1 MGVLVMRAG
10 PGFAALAV
18 IVLLDASG
26 MSRAAE
32 YVVDGFA
39 LGQPI
44 AADDANY
51 ASYDCRPSAD
61 YDGAIRCTRV
71 QQRKG
76 QAGDLRISS
85 TLIHAD
91 GGPTWFESVHAAPV
105 KLSRAALEKEI
116 GDLTRVIGAAP
127 TLVDWRP
134 GYTPDLT
141 AVIAVW
147 GEVELEQ
154 AYYPAPPDIGREGGF
169 IDLIGDPATSL
180 ENYLPVYQVK
190 GGAGYV
196 YAANFNASGIGDR
209 YYVAVNAAALAPAH
223 YRTTL
228 RALLARDAALGAD
241 DYSLWP
247 DVAMATRTLSLAT
260 SSAAANQQFDRVVGE
275 FPASKLRSH
284 VWAMLPTG
292 AIERL
297 RQGSFWI
304 DYDIYGP
311 DTRHPVVRKD
321 LQDLIASEPDDRFIE
336 FAHLLLGDLQG
347 GLRAR
352 PDSTITGVF
361 HYALGIESFRALL
374 HDALVSLRDR
384 PPAALNEEDLAQL
397 DRLTTGDPDFPD
409 EKFSISGALSF
420 ATHYP
425 GLAPGELSK
434 GLPDFAAR
442 AEAVKAHFA
451 AVTDA
456 MSVVDDTAFIGAW
469 LDLETGDLQG
479 ALAFA
484 AKGLAIGRAHA
495 DIAGTGRNQDWLD
508 YEGAIHAKAKQIV
521 AQLPRADLVRT
532 LQADE
537 ILSRESF
544 LWYSTAR
551 DAYRAFDYDY
561 VIELAEAGLG
571 SLGVPSEQLPAT
583 TDPNRIRAAIE
594 RIDPLLIDLDI
605 VELPYLLEASREF
618 LSYEAELAR
627 AADAAD
633 PTVLATQARQLIS
646 KYSMLISRP
655 EASEPDADVSARH
668 QDLRQAL
675 HLIDIT
681 QERTAHN
688 PAYAQLREWLAF
700 RKVRVLTS
708 YDPERVRSAVAQ
720 LAAESPASQYLD
732 DALAEQVFV
741 EGMLRRDIEA
751 AWSALDELVR
761 QAPEGSNAIDNG
773 FSWMAI
779 SLRCEGLDADAEDI
793 NLEIL
798 WRFPASRHAQY
809 AWLRAADPDRS
820 NRGCDGGY
828 LD

>member
-1 MGVLVMRAG
+1 
-10 PGFAALAV
+10 
-18 IVLLDASG
+18 
-26 MSRAAE
+26 
-32 YVVDGFA
+32 
-39 LGQPI
+39 
-44 AADDANY
+44 
-51 ASYDCRPSAD
+51 
-61 YDGAIRCTRV
+61 
-71 QQRKG
+71 
-76 QAGDLRISS
+76 
-85 TLIHAD
+85 
-91 GGPTWFESVHAAPV
+91 
-105 KLSRAALEKEI
+105 
-116 GDLTRVIGAAP
+116 
-127 TLVDWRP
+127 
-134 GYTPDLT
+134 
-141 AVIAVW
+141 
-147 GEVELEQ
+147 
-154 AYYPAPPDIGREGGF
+154 
-169 IDLIGDPATSL
+169 
-180 ENYLPVYQVK
+180 
-190 GGAGYV
+190 
-196 YAANFNASGIGDR
+196 
-209 YYVAVNAAALAPAH
+209 
-223 YRTTL
+223 
-228 RALLARDAALGAD
+228 
-241 DYSLWP
+241 
-247 DVAMATRTLSLAT
+247 
-260 SSAAANQQFDRVVGE
+260 
-275 FPASKLRSH
+275 
-284 VWAMLPTG
+284 
-292 AIERL
+292 
-297 RQGSFWI
+297 
-304 DYDIYGP
+304 
-311 DTRHPVVRKD
+311 
-321 LQDLIASEPDDRFIE
+321 
-336 FAHLLLGDLQG
+336 
-347 GLRAR
+347 
-352 PDSTITGVF
+352 
-361 HYALGIESFRALL
+361 
-374 HDALVSLRDR
+374 
-384 PPAALNEEDLAQL
+384 
-397 DRLTTGDPDFPD
+397 
-409 EKFSISGALSF
+409 
-420 ATHYP
+420 
-425 GLAPGELSK
+425 
-434 GLPDFAAR
+434 
-442 AEAVKAHFA
+442 
-451 AVTDA
+451 
-456 MSVVDDTAFIGAW
+456 
-469 LDLETGDLQG
+469 
-479 ALAFA
+479 
-484 AKGLAIGRAHA
+484 
-495 DIAGTGRNQDWLD
+495 
-508 YEGAIHAKAKQIV
+508 
-521 AQLPRADLVRT
+521 
-532 LQADE
+532 
-537 ILSRESF
+537 
-544 LWYSTAR
+544 
-551 DAYRAFDYDY
+551 